1 MDISTAY
8 KQHQQIIT
16 LQNDLAEVLK
26 EIWVTEWAYR
36 LAFVATFVVYFVFV
50 WMMYVSDLWG
60 FTSWLVDNL
69 SEIAALIIYTVLAV
83 TLPLSMAMIKEIGYK
98 HFAKY
103 RNNWAV
109 VGLIVFILAFAGVVY
124 ESISSSSQQQHIS
137 TSAAEKSKTFEVIT
151 NTKTGTIQTGS
162 MASLIAE
169 AQKQLARCE
178 EKLKDGREPH
188 CKGDAAKLQGY
199 LDAEQRAMDSAERA
213 SVAAIEV
220 KTKALQELKED
231 SYKPAFKAIR
241 DSFGVTISTGVM
253 LVTTFISV
261 IFEISHLLLILFLSQ
276 KLRRKDWLTQSIIN
290 MEAAYLNST
299 GKAFRPEDFTDDS
312 VLNMDD
318 VREQSPSPMGFGM
331 PATAQFK
338 YQQAQQ
344 LMQPVGFIRTDQLN
358 KPAVSPTQKTTV
370 AKLGTAETQLE
381 MPGLSEPAIREKR
394 DELSTWNQELSGH
407 GIDSPADKSLDKVE
421 DKTTIQCIINKGLQA
436 GEALHA
442 TLSKPSAEGD
452 EIITNES
459 GQQTISKPS
468 ADGQRMGLYDQWVQ
482 AVTEKECKPSV
493 RPTWE
498 WIQKRISNKETGSRT
513 HDRTRISTMQKAF
526 FNRAIHD
533 GLMKKN
539 SKYKNGGKKFIWIG
553 ATT

>member
-151 NTKTGTIQTGS
+151 NTETGTIQTGS

-188 CKGDAAKLQGY
+188 CKGDAAKL
-199 LDAEQRAMDSAERA
+199 LS
-213 SVAAIEV
+213 
-220 KTKALQELKED
+220 
-231 SYKPAFKAIR
+231 
-241 DSFGVTISTGVM
+241 
-253 LVTTFISV
+253 
-261 IFEISHLLLILFLSQ
+261 LIH
-276 KLRRKDWLTQSIIN
+276 I
-290 MEAAYLNST
+290 
-299 GKAFRPEDFTDDS
+299 
-312 VLNMDD
+312 
-318 VREQSPSPMGFGM
+318 
-331 PATAQFK
+331 
-338 YQQAQQ
+338 
-344 LMQPVGFIRTDQLN
+344 
-358 KPAVSPTQKTTV
+358 
-370 AKLGTAETQLE
+370 
-381 MPGLSEPAIREKR
+381 
-394 DELSTWNQELSGH
+394 
-407 GIDSPADKSLDKVE
+407 
-421 DKTTIQCIINKGLQA
+421 
-436 GEALHA
+436 
-442 TLSKPSAEGD
+442 
-452 EIITNES
+452 
-459 GQQTISKPS
+459 
-468 ADGQRMGLYDQWVQ
+468 
-482 AVTEKECKPSV
+482 
-493 RPTWE
+493 
-498 WIQKRISNKETGSRT
+498 
-513 HDRTRISTMQKAF
+513 
-526 FNRAIHD
+526 
-533 GLMKKN
+533 
-539 SKYKNGGKKFIWIG
+539 
-553 ATT
+553 